1 MSELQPFIDRLSALI
16 NNLSPQAR
24 KQIATA
30 VARKL
35 RVSQQQNIKRQQAPD
50 GTPFKPR
57 KTQPIRKKKGRI
69 RREMF
74 AKLRTAKYMKAKGTA
89 NDATVEFAGRVQR
102 MARVH
107 HYGLRDRPVRGA
119 EDVQYEARPLLGFN
133 ENDIQKV
140 QEIIIQK
147 LASSN

>member
-16 NNLSPQAR
+16 NNLSPQERR
-24 KQIATA
+24 KMASAI
-30 VARKL
+30 ARKL
-35 RVSQQQNIKRQQAPD
+35 RASQQQNIKRQQAPD

-57 KTQPIRKKKGRI
+57 KTQSIRSKKGRV

-74 AKLRTAKYMKAKGTA
+74 AKLRTVKYMKARGTA

-119 EDVQYEARPLLGFN
+119 EDVEYEVRPLLGL
-133 ENDIQKV
+133 NDDNLKMIE
-140 QEIIIQK
+140 QEIINR
-147 LASSN
+147 L